1 MGRYSVVIE
10 GQVLDI
16 AFREKRSLGGGTN
29 YYQVYI
35 GDHRIGA
42 VYAPLHSWNGWSAQC
57 YEPLKDK
64 TKAPR
69 FPTMVEGFKSRYY
82 AGEYVIARYRHN
94 LKKASREA

>member
-1 MGRYSVVIE
+1 MGRYSVVID

-16 AFREKRSLGGGTN
+16 AFREKRIYAPGLN

-35 GDHRIGA
+35 GDRRIGA
-42 VYAPLHSWNGWSAQC
+42 VYAPLHSWNGWNAQC

-69 FPTMVEGFKSRYY
+69 HPAWVEGFKSRHY
-82 AGEYVIARYRHN
+82 AGEYVIQRYKE
-94 LKKASREA
+94 LLEKDPS